1 MESQEKFQEFIENSP
16 VVTITNK
23 ETGEATNYTPAQ
35 VRAMGL
41 AGSIPAYGAKPV
53 YKTKDGWSTDIKNAP
68 MSISINEKTGNI
80 KITAPKSLTELPE
93 FKKVFDE
100 DTFKAYSL
108 AYKLN
113 NNYKVKIQEYDEET
127 GEQKEKDVTIPE
139 WVQNRD
145 SALKNFAENV
155 SAAEQQRQILMRQY
169 GEKAKNL
176 TLTQIMMTN
185 QYGKYTYLPD
195 AVKNVSSFGPNGKNP
210 FKSILD
216 KLGEDG
222 EISVDELKKA
232 YNRDNFGR
240 EELAGLM
247 ATIDSALKGNWSEE
261 TYYKDDQGNDVYN
274 RNSAE
279 EAAKLLAFKNFILS
293 NHPEGNWWQ
302 EAGANIEQ
310 LSIDFMYGAT
320 RVLANVAN
328 DAEGFFSNGSSR
340 NVHNYIKEMDSTIEQ
355 YHQDRSLESDS
366 VQALATLGII
376 GGSLAGGWALGK
388 VTTEAVKGVAKG
400 AGATIGA
407 VIKNGSPTLGVA
419 ASGALTAETIADIAA
434 DPANFTKG
442 AWIALKFSSAAEKAA
457 MATNVYKA
465 FMEAHPTLNWATQ
478 FLMDTLHDA
487 LVYDS
492 VTLREAIES
501 TDGDTKNY
509 WLGQLADN
517 AKWWGGMAFAKGAI
531 KFSGKT
537 ALGQAVNIRATKLI
551 NKVAAKIGTKKADW
565 KNKLYGGDIIRRLE
579 SKVEE
584 ARSKGNVKT
593 ANRLNRKLEQEKWNV
608 NLRQARADLGNL
620 ELEWDGIRLTE
631 ESYDQYKNSMGRIKA
646 LEVSIDRYNR
656 NIEYQRQLMVGTQY
670 DPSTGK
676 VAFINPSLGMANL
689 NATEYYFKLSDL
701 AKKYNLPVAKDSF
714 ISQDMIDYMVGRYYE
729 RLATSFAEGT
739 TEKAVKARQ
748 ALPIIEENVAAA
760 ASRLPEEITKAI
772 DDGIKNKVYQTY
784 YLEQNEYGASKG
796 ILNRAKIESYY
807 ENKIWADNGY
817 MPIAVLLDESNGRF
831 VDKEG
836 RVAAKIEEEFEDLGF
851 EVAPGQH
858 YEDPEL
864 VRQSRL
870 SDIAQM
876 EVNSQMFKA
885 YAGFGSDATN
895 VTKIS
900 GEETEYARVL
910 KESRAYLD
918 KAVEDSAKAIGENL
932 DATID
937 KVRRRKP
944 IKNVTVPE
952 SDRVTIVASM
962 SPQDVSDFLI
972 KKKVIS
978 DGESISNKVIT
989 ANVEDPGAYAKWYKD
1004 QSSSVK
1010 KFLAQQY
1017 SQYGVDAKLAGDSRS
1032 FQYFKQAADEGGV
1045 EFENGLQRA
1054 TLVGD
1059 KEFARSSLMNEARHN
1074 LDMGREA
1081 FYQGILVADVK
1092 GKLRNIKRVNTT
1104 DFVDSLLSEYDR
1116 LLDSYTKVVLTDKG
1130 AVKAIT
1136 TLSESTEASEQFA
1149 KYIALRKLREDGLD
1163 KAYKTL
1169 DANIEKKLKEI
1180 KDISIEDAATLKKEA
1195 HVLFEDVLDNEIDD
1209 LSMVIRTTNP
1219 DLVDT
1224 KDLYAKA
1231 KNLDAK
1237 IRGESNSIKGKRA
1250 DNSIMY
1256 LDDQGRQV
1264 FAEVD
1269 PAFASLYNYR
1279 YRMEKAEASAFA
1291 KMNAISSRLFRWG
1304 TTSVNLKAFGN
1315 QLFRDFGNAILIGGS
1330 WDTIK
1335 NYRKNL
1341 VDVFGNNI
1349 VEQIGRFDP
1358 TGYEMKQLRQI
1369 AKANDQTLQEAAVS
1383 RELMRGAAIS
1393 PTTTERTLYKEFMK
1407 DAYQGDSEVR
1417 LQKMQTSFQKFV
1429 DKWNPEELLNGKREN
1444 YLRNRVYAHS
1454 FNDALKG
1461 GYNIEQARVFAE
1473 FAMNNA
1479 TTNFS
1484 RQLYH
1489 LQAIADS
1496 TPYFRAAING
1506 TKSFW
1511 RMWALDPV
1519 GISGRITGGLILPVM
1534 YLTGA
1539 SLGSEENRK
1548 VYENIPEYQKQDSLI
1563 FVINGEIISAPMPQE
1578 IAPLVAPFRQFVEYL
1593 HGTNKNDFW
1602 ELMMNDVLGFF
1613 PYELQGFS
1621 TIDMDAMIQD
1631 PTIFDRV
1638 NRGVSRVFSQ
1648 MAPIPL
1654 KSAYMIATG
1663 TDPYSGKSLR
1673 NPAYSYWNDETN
1685 SVETLD
1691 YNQNSFAKWFA
1702 SLDFVKSWMTP
1713 ELAEKVVSGVVGS
1726 TGSNLLG
1733 DITALFANGGG
1744 AMLEEAMRNA
1754 GESISGPFTVPQYD
1768 LTDAIWKRAVKE
1780 LTAEKEAILQ
1790 SNDMKVINS
1799 KLSQEKDPEKRKELL
1814 AERQNLVNEYQN
1826 KVGTI
1831 VGRLDSVYHGT
1842 FDSGKFAAV
1851 IQLLNF
1857 NTDAPYQTA
1866 TQYASDLASSLY
1878 FEGRDAAI
1886 QTMYD
1891 LGIDGVH
1898 DTSIFGYLAKD
1909 KDGNVVMKY
1918 NSPIAILDMAN
1929 TWQNQKDYHLANV
1942 KALVSQNN
1950 LWDKKDSVDAQIDA
1964 IYSKSKLSDAD
1975 YDAIDAIYVNWNAEV
1990 MSALAPYVNEMTP
2003 EAAINNNQVIQY
2015 LSSLIEVPGE
2025 YKKDRNGKY
2034 VTNSKLGNGSAS
2046 AAYIK
2051 NYIKNIFKINDTG
2064 YASGKNY
2071 SDRKQYDKE
2080 NKRWMK

>member
-1 MESQEKFQEFIENSP
+1 MDANSLRRRGIDDAEDFKKFLNKQLEEDIIPHRKNTIREWEADD
-16 VVTITNK
+16 VVTISDFEDAIYLYKNGKMDDLFSSAENTDFLKTIGWDRDYVPDYKGGDAVASHSYLSDYEGEDLLETMTLNTDKVLSLPELQRVELHELSHAAWARASVETRQRVGQDLVNK
-23 ETGEATNYTPAQ
+23 LGFNVPVDKRLACSVAMNELVAYSTDAKFAGKNTIDILNNNGAQQYLDEIARYTGVKNNKTFKERVAGVLDSFLTYVKTKLLGINDAKNFDDWFDGLVSGDFANDLRLDLGKFKGQKGFATNYDL
-35 VRAMGL
+35 G
-41 AGSIPAYGAKPV
+41 
-53 YKTKDGWSTDIKNAP
+53 
-68 MSISINEKTGNI
+68 
-80 KITAPKSLTELPE
+80 
-93 FKKVFDE
+93 
-100 DTFKAYSL
+100 DTVSK
-108 AYKLN
+108 
-113 NNYKVKIQEYDEET
+113 
-127 GEQKEKDVTIPE
+127 
-139 WVQNRD
+139 
-145 SALKNFAENV
+145 FANP
-155 SAAEQQRQILMRQY
+155 
-169 GEKAKNL
+169 
-176 TLTQIMMTN
+176 
-185 QYGKYTYLPD
+185 KYTGTFED
-195 AVKNVSSFGPNGKNP
+195 FQTAVKNGG
-210 FKSILD
+210 
-216 KLGEDG
+216 
-222 EISVDELKKA
+222 
-232 YNRDNFGR
+232 
-240 EELAGLM
+240 
-247 ATIDSALKGNWSEE
+247 
-261 TYYKDDQGNDVYN
+261 
-274 RNSAE
+274 
-279 EAAKLLAFKNFILS
+279 
-293 NHPEGNWWQ
+293 
-302 EAGANIEQ
+302 
-310 LSIDFMYGAT
+310 
-320 RVLANVAN
+320 
-328 DAEGFFSNGSSR
+328 
-340 NVHNYIKEMDSTIEQ
+340 
-355 YHQDRSLESDS
+355 QD
-366 VQALATLGII
+366 
-376 GGSLAGGWALGK
+376 
-388 VTTEAVKGVAKG
+388 
-400 AGATIGA
+400 
-407 VIKNGSPTLGVA
+407 
-419 ASGALTAETIADIAA
+419 
-434 DPANFTKG
+434 
-442 AWIALKFSSAAEKAA
+442 
-457 MATNVYKA
+457 
-465 FMEAHPTLNWATQ
+465 
-478 FLMDTLHDA
+478 
-487 LVYDS
+487 
-492 VTLREAIES
+492 
-501 TDGDTKNY
+501 
-509 WLGQLADN
+509 
-517 AKWWGGMAFAKGAI
+517 
-531 KFSGKT
+531 
-537 ALGQAVNIRATKLI
+537 
-551 NKVAAKIGTKKADW
+551 
-565 KNKLYGGDIIRRLE
+565 
-579 SKVEE
+579 
-584 ARSKGNVKT
+584 
-593 ANRLNRKLEQEKWNV
+593 
-608 NLRQARADLGNL
+608 
-620 ELEWDGIRLTE
+620 
-631 ESYDQYKNSMGRIKA
+631 
-646 LEVSIDRYNR
+646 
-656 NIEYQRQLMVGTQY
+656 
-670 DPSTGK
+670 
-676 VAFINPSLGMANL
+676 
-689 NATEYYFKLSDL
+689 
-701 AKKYNLPVAKDSF
+701 
-714 ISQDMIDYMVGRYYE
+714 
-729 RLATSFAEGT
+729 
-739 TEKAVKARQ
+739 
-748 ALPIIEENVAAA
+748 
-760 ASRLPEEITKAI
+760 
-772 DDGIKNKVYQTY
+772 
-784 YLEQNEYGASKG
+784 
-796 ILNRAKIESYY
+796 
-807 ENKIWADNGY
+807 
-817 MPIAVLLDESNGRF
+817 
-831 VDKEG
+831 
-836 RVAAKIEEEFEDLGF
+836 FED
-851 EVAPGQH
+851 
-858 YEDPEL
+858 
-864 VRQSRL
+864 
-870 SDIAQM
+870 
-876 EVNSQMFKA
+876 
-885 YAGFGSDATN
+885 
-895 VTKIS
+895 
-900 GEETEYARVL
+900 
-910 KESRAYLD
+910 
-918 KAVEDSAKAIGENL
+918 
-932 DATID
+932 
-937 KVRRRKP
+937 
-944 IKNVTVPE
+944 
-952 SDRVTIVASM
+952 
-962 SPQDVSDFLI
+962 
-972 KKKVIS
+972 
-978 DGESISNKVIT
+978 
-989 ANVEDPGAYAKWYKD
+989 
-1004 QSSSVK
+1004 
-1010 KFLAQQY
+1010 
-1017 SQYGVDAKLAGDSRS
+1017 
-1032 FQYFKQAADEGGV
+1032 
-1045 EFENGLQRA
+1045 GLQRA

-1081 FYQGILVADVK
+1081 FYQGILTAQLKAD
-1092 GKLRNIKRVNTT
+1092 LRNVKKINTSAL
-1104 DFVDSLLSEYDR
+1104 VDDLIPEYQR
-1116 LLDSYTKVVLTDKG
+1116 LLDSYTTMVLDDKG
-1130 AVKAIT
+1130 AVKAIN
-1136 TLSESTEASEQFA
+1136 TLSESTEASAQFA

-1163 KAYKTL
+1163 SIKNKIIGRDSILHDKMTDL
-1169 DANIEKKLKEI
+1169 KGIDA
-1180 KDISIEDAATLKKEA
+1180 
-1195 HVLFEDVLDNEIDD
+1195 EDVDLIENKSFDLFKDMLDNEIDD
-1209 LSMVIRTTNP
+1209 LSMVVRTTNP

-1224 KDLYAKA
+1224 KDIYK
-1231 KNLDAK
+1231 KSKDLDAR
-1237 IRGESNSIKGKRA
+1237 IRGEKTAIKGKRA

-1279 YRMEKAEASAFA
+1279 YRMEKAEASTLA

-1593 HGTNKNDFW
+1593 HDTNKNDFW

-1790 SNDMKVINS
+1790 SDDMKVINS

-1831 VGRLDSVYHGT
+1831 VERLDSVYHGT

-1857 NTDAPYQTA
+1857 NTDAPYQSA

-2080 NKRWMK
+2080 NKRWTK